1 MNSNLKA
8 ILLVFGFLLSFTV
21 VPMILVF
28 FFNYLL
34 IAVILISFALSLG
47 ILVVFTFFEIR
58 NELEYHK
65 NLDDDL
71 THGFD
76 AEKKRFYKFFR
87 KELG

>member
-34 IAVILISFALSLG
+34 IAVILVSFALSLG

>member
-8 ILLVFGFLLSFTV
+8 ILLVFGFLASFTI
-21 VPMILVF
+21 VPIILIF

-47 ILVVFTFFEIR
+47 ILIVFTFFEIR
-58 NELEYHK
+58 NELEYKK
-65 NLDDDL
+65 NFEDNI